1 MSIASYDAEQSR
13 RPVLADPYFVYVE
26 GPRDGDI
33 LRSWA
38 RRMSGEL
45 ARRLSD
51 RLVILGGRRPARAI
65 EHLRSSSTNGSR
77 ARGLC
82 VLDRDVSAGPIDREE
97 THDTLEIHVWER
109 RHIEAYLLEP
119 DVIRRALRITD
130 RGLTRRLADLLDVEG
145 AFHEDSAPRFD
156 AKKLLHRNG
165 PISRMVGRQ
174 VDAGRIAR
182 AMREEEI
189 APEVRGVLTRI
200 GQGLGIPARE
210 TVVRRASRE

>member
-1 MSIASYDAEQSR
+1 MSIASYDAEQSG
-13 RPVLADPYFVYVE
+13 RPAPNEPYFVYVE

-45 ARRLSD
+45 ARRLNQ

-65 EHLRSSSTNGSR
+65 EHLSGLREDGR
-77 ARGLC
+77 GARGLC
-82 VLDRDVSAGPIDREE
+82 VLDRDVSAGPIDREA
-97 THDTLEIHVWER
+97 THEGLEIHVWER

-145 AFHEDSAPRFD
+145 ALQAGNAPRFD

-189 APEVRGVLTRI
+189 APEVRGVLARI